1 MGDFPWLLALAVGA
15 ILVLAVRQYRRQ
27 RHREAQNDAAPLRI
41 VVAEVKHK
49 REFPR
54 TRRRAREHQVM
65 VVEDML
71 YEATFRPIA
80 GGGDVTLR
88 LESAD
93 YHLLDTGMQGS
104 LQLKGTRFIRFV
116 PQQR

>member
-1 MGDFPWLLALAVGA
+1 MGDFPWLLVFAVGA
-15 ILVLAVRQYRRQ
+15 ILLLAARQYRRQ
-27 RHREAQNDAAPLRI
+27 RYREAQNDAAPLRI
-41 VVAEVKHK
+41 VSAEVKHK

-65 VVEDML
+65 VMEDML
-71 YEATFRPIA
+71 YEATFRPIT
-80 GGGDVTLR
+80 GSGDITLR

-93 YHLLDTGMQGS
+93 YHQLDTGMQGS

>member
-1 MGDFPWLLALAVGA
+1 MNDVPWLLVLAVGA
-15 ILVLAVRQYRRQ
+15 ILVLAARQYRRQ
-27 RHREAQNDAAPLRI
+27 RYREAQNDAAPLRI
-41 VVAEVKHK
+41 VAAEVKHK

-54 TRRRAREHQVM
+54 IRRRAREHQGM
-65 VVEDML
+65 VAEDML
-71 YEATFRPIA
+71 YEATFRPIT
-80 GGGDVTLR
+80 GGGEVTLR

-93 YHLLDTGMQGS
+93 YHQLDTGMQGS

>member
-1 MGDFPWLLALAVGA
+1 MNDFPWLLALAVGA

-27 RHREAQNDAAPLRI
+27 RQREAQNDAAPLRI
-41 VVAEVKHK
+41 VAAEVKHK

-54 TRRRAREHQVM
+54 SRRRAREHQVM

-71 YEATFRPIA
+71 YEVTFRPIT
-80 GGGDVTLR
+80 GGATITLR
-88 LESAD
+88 LENAD
-93 YHLLDTGMQGS
+93 YHQLDTGMQGS

>member
-1 MGDFPWLLALAVGA
+1 MSDFPWLLVLTVGV

-27 RHREAQNDAAPLRI
+27 RQREALNDAAPLRI
-41 VVAEVKHK
+41 VAAEVKHK

-54 TRRRAREHQVM
+54 RRQRAREHQIM
-65 VVEDML
+65 AVEDML
-71 YEATFRPIA
+71 YEVTFRA
-80 GGGDVTLR
+80 VVGGATITLR
-88 LESAD
+88 LERAD
-93 YHLLDTGMQGS
+93 YHQLDTGMQGS

>member
-1 MGDFPWLLALAVGA
+1 MNDFPWLLALAVGA
-15 ILVLAVRQYRRQ
+15 ILVLAARQYQRQ
-27 RHREAQNDAAPLRI
+27 RHQEALNDAAPLRI
-41 VVAEVKHK
+41 VAAEIEHK

-54 TRRRAREHQVM
+54 RRRRAREHQGM

-71 YEATFRPIA
+71 YEVTFRPIS
-80 GGGDVTLR
+80 GGATITLR
-88 LESAD
+88 LDNRD
-93 YHLLDTGMQGS
+93 YHPLDTGMQGS